1 MEIVNFLA
9 LLWGFIL
16 VIIPLS
22 FLVNSKN
29 TKTIFHIVEDEKMLL
44 LIGMISTILGIVSI
58 VTYNIFDKSWQILIT
73 LLGWIILIKG
83 IVLLFTPKIIVN
95 LYRRFGEDNILIP
108 IKLLLTIIIGCFLL
122 FMGFTA

>member
-29 TKTIFHIVEDEKMLL
+29 TKTIFHIIEDEKMLL
-44 LIGMISTILGIVSI
+44 FVGMISTVLGIVSI

>member
-83 IVLLFTPKIIVN
+83 VVLLFAPKIIVN
-95 LYRRFGEDNILIP
+95 VYRRFGEDNILIP
-108 IKLLLTIIIGCFLL
+108 IKLLLTIVIGCFLL

>member
-95 LYRRFGEDNILIP
+95 LYRRFG
-108 IKLLLTIIIGCFLL
+108 
-122 FMGFTA
+122 

>member
-29 TKTIFHIVEDEKMLL
+29 TTTIFHIIEDEKMLL
-44 LIGMISTILGIVSI
+44 FVGMISTVLGIVSI

-83 IVLLFTPKIIVN
+83 VVLLFAPKIIVN
-95 LYRRFGEDNILIP
+95 VYRRFGEDNILIP
-108 IKLLLTIIIGCFLL
+108 IKLLLTIVIGCFLL

>member
-29 TKTIFHIVEDEKMLL
+29 TKTIFHIIEDEKMLL
-44 LIGMISTILGIVSI
+44 FVGMISTVLGIVSI

-83 IVLLFTPKIIVN
+83 VVLLFAPKIIVN
-95 LYRRFGEDNILIP
+95 VYRRFGEDNILIP
-108 IKLLLTIIIGCFLL
+108 IKLLLTIVIGCFLL

>member
-22 FLVNSKN
+22 FLLNSKN

>member
-108 IKLLLTIIIGCFLL
+108 IKLLLTIVIGCFLL